1 MLLSVYYEILKDLY
15 SNPKGLR
22 IYHFYSKY
30 NMPISELANALLL
43 FKDLKYITI
52 ENNNF
57 VILTEEGRKWVFIN
71 RKDLFLK
78 YRSQY
83 WKKIRIGDLINELEL
98 VETEKLY
105 IPNIKKIDK
114 QLFEN
119 KKDKR
124 NEKKI

>member
-1 MLLSVYYEILKDLY
+1 MLLSIYFEILKDLY
-15 SNPKGLR
+15 SSPKGQR
-22 IYHFYSKY
+22 IYCFYSKY
-30 NMPISELANALLL
+30 NVPISELANALLL
-43 FKDLKYITI
+43 FKDAKYITI

-57 VILTEEGRKWVFIN
+57 AILTEEGRKWVFLN
-71 RKDLFLK
+71 RKELFLK
-78 YRSQY
+78 NRYQY
-83 WKKIRIGDLINELEL
+83 WKKIRTEDLMNEQEL

-119 KKDKR
+119 EKDKR